1 MTMMLNV
8 IIYQEVLNVSVVKD
22 LVVTD
27 SDVMVSLLS
36 VISLFSIK
44 YFIKYINSS
53 MNCIQG
59 INNSFVKILLIIKK
73 RSDSIV
79 WYTKQK

>member
-27 SDVMVSLLS
+27 SDVMVSLL
-36 VISLFSIK
+36 
-44 YFIKYINSS
+44 
-53 MNCIQG
+53 
-59 INNSFVKILLIIKK
+59 
-73 RSDSIV
+73 
-79 WYTKQK
+79 

>member
-53 MNCIQG
+53 MKFIRG
-59 INNSFVKILLIIKK
+59 INNSFVK
-73 RSDSIV
+73 SC
-79 WYTKQK
+79 